1 MASHP
6 KVNYFALPRVFL
18 LAIQFLALFT
28 VHTCSWHHQSLHVLC
43 INCIITYHSRSF
55 LILTSSRSLSPIFC
69 FENASSI
76 FHAAL
81 SEYWHKKTCFLICI
95 LLKITLRLF
104 SSFELWCC
112 RFVHQLTT
120 FPCVW
125 LWPGRRL
132 AYKGWPVRTC
142 ALSLYYSIMHDQCLF
157 FVSNWTKLVMMLKLL
172 INRIL

>member
-1 MASHP
+1 MIDAEMYGIPPKSELLRAAACIFARHP
-6 KVNYFALPRVFL
+6 ILRV
-18 LAIQFLALFT
+18 
-28 VHTCSWHHQSLHVLC
+28 VHRAHMQLTSPESLHVLY

-112 RFVHQLTT
+112 HFVHQLAT

-125 LWPGRRL
+125 RWPGRRL

-142 ALSLYYSIMHDQCLF
+142 ALSLYYAWPM
-157 FVSNWTKLVMMLKLL
+157 FVLCVQLNKARYDVEVTH
-172 INRIL
+172 